1 MAVHSTPLRN
11 GEPEPERR
19 ASYKDSAVVSRARLR
34 RQRGA
39 IERYSAIVLLFV
51 SFAGTIAALSGGWA
65 ALFSDPHITPI
76 VGGLVTQAVLTHL
89 QWHYF
94 DKPHISRPSR
104 VADAV
109 LTALG
114 YGPLLHT
121 GLMGILA
128 TRGIPEPWYA
138 AWAIIG
144 LASYLLAWY
153 PESRLVD

>member
-1 MAVHSTPLRN
+1 MAVQSRPI
-11 GEPEPERR
+11 
-19 ASYKDSAVVSRARLR
+19 KDSAVIDRATLR

-39 IERYSAIVLLFV
+39 IERYSAFVLLFV
-51 SFAGTIAALSGGWA
+51 SFAGTIAALSGGWPALIA
-65 ALFSDPHITPI
+65 APRIAPI
-76 VGGLVTQAVLTHL
+76 VGGIVAQAILTHL

-94 DKPHISRPSR
+94 DQPHISRPSR

-114 YGPLLHT
+114 YGPLVQA
-121 GLMGILA
+121 GLMAWIA
-128 TRGIPEPWYA
+128 SHSVPEPWYA

-144 LASYLLAWY
+144 GVSYLLAWY